1 MFRVEQSFIHGSW
14 NKIINE
20 KMYVSKYSVG
30 ANVYFF
36 FLKTILHDVEGTLGK
51 SDRANVSIVDLY

>member
-1 MFRVEQSFIHGSW
+1 MSI
-14 NKIINE
+14 
-20 KMYVSKYSVG
+20 
-30 ANVYFF
+30 F